1 MGHAHCKALVEAAV
15 LTFVS
20 VFLLD
25 LAVAF
30 ALVVFQFESNGS
42 PEEALWK
49 IRKRQLKMQTENDL
63 KKSPHVGPTL

>member
-1 MGHAHCKALVEAAV
+1 MGHAHCKALAEAAV

-20 VFLLD
+20 VLLLD

-30 ALVVFQFESNGS
+30 ALVIFQFESNGS

-49 IRKRQLKMQTENDL
+49 IHKRLKNEN
-63 KKSPHVGPTL
+63 

>member
-1 MGHAHCKALVEAAV
+1 MGHAHCKALAETAV

-20 VFLLD
+20 VLLLD

-30 ALVVFQFESNGS
+30 ALVVLQFESNGS

-49 IRKRQLKMQTENDL
+49 IHKRHL
-63 KKSPHVGPTL
+63 KKQTVND